1 MSFSMAEFQAAIDKI
16 NGGMDDISA
25 KMVEI
30 PQVANA
36 TIDHWY
42 IPGFVADGIIW
53 LAEKMLE
60 LAQKI
65 WDKLVEVLKGLAA
78 PVYFFIHSQDLNGA
92 SGTAQSVVSNLS
104 DGQLVSESDWS
115 GQAASAYRSEVS
127 IQRDA
132 TGELA
137 SIADSMSNSLMW
149 AAVAGAAFYVG
160 IGVIVVK
167 FVIAMVAAIAALGSV
182 VFSWAGAA
190 LIVEE
195 AGINIAAI
203 AGLVAT
209 LLALLGDQLK
219 EMNSLQQAASSDK
232 FPQGKWP
239 KASA

>member
-1 MSFSMAEFQAAIDKI
+1 MSFSIAEFQTAIDKI
-16 NGGMDDISA
+16 NDGMDDISA

-65 WDKLVEVLKGLAA
+65 WDKLLEVLKGVSA
-78 PVYFFIHSQDLNGA
+78 PFYFFVYSQDLDGA
-92 SGTAQSVVSNLS
+92 SATAQSVVSNLS

-115 GQAASAYRSEVS
+115 GQAASAYRTEVP

-137 SIADSMSNSLMW
+137 AIADSMAGSLNR
-149 AAVAGAAFYVG
+149 ACVAGLAFYIG

-167 FVIAMVAAIAALGSV
+167 FVVAMVAAIAALGSV

-203 AGLVAT
+203 AGLLAGLAT
-209 LLALLGDQLK
+209 LLGDQVHELS
-219 EMNSLQQAASSDK
+219 SLQQAASSDK
-232 FPQGKWP
+232 FPHGAWP